1 MVRTMRLFAPLCQL
15 QLPSHCGPCSLSACL
30 FILGIPATQRQLA
43 KAAGRP
49 VSVFVHGVDEG
60 GLRRAARKFGV
71 RSEFVIMK
79 AREEGRLF
87 ARAIRSHL
95 RFGNPVILLSRDFE
109 HWIAAIGYLPKQ
121 RRFIV
126 VDPKE
131 KNAVFFRWS
140 EDRLIREAWNRNG
153 TKTLSEEPDQYFAI
167 LLSRMDGEA
176 ARWRITESWLRLCE
190 RGSADTAEGMANDLA
205 EIAAMAS
212 PDERSIEDGPY
223 LAEVLQQ
230 GEDVVIDSITHW
242 AQGSGSA
249 NKNDL
254 RALYRDYTTIASSSG
269 IRIAP
274 DADRSW
280 IISQLTALLCSFW
293 WGARF

>member
-1 MVRTMRLFAPLCQL
+1 
-15 QLPSHCGPCSLSACL
+15 
-30 FILGIPATQRQLA
+30 
-43 KAAGRP
+43 
-49 VSVFVHGVDEG
+49 
-60 GLRRAARKFGV
+60 
-71 RSEFVIMK
+71 
-79 AREEGRLF
+79 
-87 ARAIRSHL
+87 
-95 RFGNPVILLSRDFE
+95 
-109 HWIAAIGYLPKQ
+109 
-121 RRFIV
+121 
-126 VDPKE
+126 
-131 KNAVFFRWS
+131 
-140 EDRLIREAWNRNG
+140 
-153 TKTLSEEPDQYFAI
+153 
-167 LLSRMDGEA
+167 
-176 ARWRITESWLRLCE
+176 
-190 RGSADTAEGMANDLA
+190 MANDLA